1 MDDFEALKAY
11 KNFAQESPEFSLPE
25 SLLDRFIIKAGKIG
39 ALILKK
45 SQSQV
50 PEVPLTPVTDI
61 NEWRKRRTEKRS
73 DQ

>member
-11 KNFAQESPEFSLPE
+11 KNFAQESPEFNLPE